1 MKFLLSNLD
10 ALFLIIILASIIF
23 AIIKGG
29 IAVIFSTINWIVT
42 LLFLKPLCNYIT
54 PYLHPVINNNTV
66 FKYVVVFI
74 LGFITITLLLS
85 LIKIIAMKI
94 IYQFELTDFNF
105 GLAIIAGFLRGLI
118 ICASMIVLFNIFN
131 FSYLQNWQKSKLNS
145 LLAPTVEIINHAILT
160 S

>member
-10 ALFLIIILASIIF
+10 ALFLIIILVSIVF

-29 IAVIFSTINWIVT
+29 IAAIFSTLNWILT
-42 LLFLKPLCNYIT
+42 LYFLKPLCNYIS
-54 PYLHPVINNNTV
+54 PYLPSAITNNSI

-74 LGFITITLLLS
+74 LGFIVITLLLA
-85 LIKIIAMKI
+85 LLKIIIMKI

-105 GLAIIAGFLRGLI
+105 GLAIIAGFLRGVIL
-118 ICASMIVLFNIFN
+118 CASMIVLFNIFN
-131 FSYLQNWQKSKLNS
+131 FTYLENWQKSKLNS
-145 LLAPTVEIINHAILT
+145 LLAPTVEIINQAILT